1 MLPKGLCPSANDCSD
16 MARIKIATLTDLSE
30 ETLTKVE
37 VDGKMIVL
45 GMVEGKPFVMEGHC
59 SHMGQDLS
67 KGGKEG
73 HVVRC
78 KMHGAEFDL
87 RTGEVLRNMQA
98 KKLKT
103 YPVTV
108 EGEEVFVEL

>member
-1 MLPKGLCPSANDCSD
+1 

-30 ETLTKVE
+30 ETMTKVE
-37 VDGKMIVL
+37 VDGKMIVV
-45 GMVEGKPFVMEGHC
+45 GMVDGKPYAMEGRC

-67 KGGKEG
+67 KGAKEG

-108 EGEEVFVEL
+108 QGGDVYVEL

>member
-1 MLPKGLCPSANDCSD
+1 

-45 GMVEGKPFVMEGHC
+45 GMVEGKPFAMEGRC

-73 HVVRC
+73 HIVRC

-103 YPVTV
+103 YPVSV
-108 EGEEVFVEL
+108 EGGEVFIEL

>member
-1 MLPKGLCPSANDCSD
+1 
-16 MARIKIATLTDLSE
+16 MALIKIATLTDLSE

-37 VDGKMIVL
+37 VDGKAIVV
-45 GMVEGKPFVMEGHC
+45 GMVNGKPYAMEGRC

-67 KGGKEG
+67 KGAKEG
-73 HVVRC
+73 HIVRC
-78 KMHGAEFDL
+78 RMHGAEFDL

-98 KKLKT
+98 RRIKT

-108 EGEEVFVEL
+108 EGDEVFLEI

>member
-1 MLPKGLCPSANDCSD
+1 
-16 MARIKIATLTDLSE
+16 MARIKIATITDLSE
-30 ETLTKVE
+30 ETLTKVD
-37 VDGKMIVL
+37 VDGKAIVI
-45 GMVEGKPFVMEGHC
+45 GMVDGKPYAMEGRC

-67 KGGKEG
+67 RGSRDG

-78 KMHGAEFDL
+78 RLHGAEFDI

-98 KKLKT
+98 RQLKT

-108 EGEEVFVEL
+108 EGDEIFIEI

>member
-1 MLPKGLCPSANDCSD
+1 
-16 MARIKIATLTDLSE
+16 MARIKIATLADLSE
-30 ETLTKVE
+30 ETVTKVE
-37 VDGKMIVL
+37 VEGKMIIIGLVD
-45 GMVEGKPFVMEGHC
+45 GKPYAMDGRC

-67 KGGKEG
+67 KWGKEG

-98 KKLKT
+98 RQLKT

-108 EGEEVFVEL
+108 EGEEVLIEL

>member
-1 MLPKGLCPSANDCSD
+1 
-16 MARIKIATLTDLSE
+16 MARIRIATLTDLSE
-30 ETLTKVE
+30 ETMTKVE
-37 VDGKMIVL
+37 VEGKMIVIGL
-45 GMVEGKPFVMEGHC
+45 VNGEPFAMEGRC

-67 KGGKEG
+67 KGSKEG
-73 HVVRC
+73 PVVRC

>member
-1 MLPKGLCPSANDCSD
+1 

-30 ETLTKVE
+30 ETMTKVE
-37 VDGKMIVL
+37 VEGKTLIVGMVDGK
-45 GMVEGKPFVMEGHC
+45 PYAMEGRC
-59 SHMGQDLS
+59 SHMGHDLS
-67 KGGKEG
+67 KGTKQG

-87 RTGEVLRNMQA
+87 RTGEVLRNTQA
-98 KKLKT
+98 KNLKT

-108 EGEEVFVEL
+108 DGGQVFIEL

>member
-1 MLPKGLCPSANDCSD
+1 
-16 MARIKIATLTDLSE
+16 MAQIKIATLTDLSE
-30 ETLTKVE
+30 ETMTRVE
-37 VDGKMIVL
+37 VDGKLIIV
-45 GMVEGKPFVMEGHC
+45 GMVEGKPYAMEGRC

-67 KGGKEG
+67 KGSKEG

-103 YPVTV
+103 YPVSV
-108 EGEEVFVEL
+108 QGGDVFIEL